1 MVHRGTALLRHLL
14 VRLRRFARK
23 IRSIAVSLLGY
34 RRTQPPRGR
43 RDLQRERVAHIS
55 KRETL
60 ALANARTP
68 SISRERP
75 TFADRPGNA
84 PGAPTLLPALR
95 PAWERCAGRR
105 TPAETRS
112 RPLSVAALASLPSDR
127 SSRVRIAGHLHRA
140 VAATLPARSESRCV
154 GFPSLDR
161 CAVW

>member
-1 MVHRGTALLRHLL
+1 MDHMMT
-14 VRLRRFARK
+14 
-23 IRSIAVSLLGY
+23 
-34 RRTQPPRGR
+34 GR
-43 RDLQRERVAHIS
+43 RRSAQLQTF
-55 KRETL
+55 RETL

-84 PGAPTLLPALR
+84 PGDPTLLPAPE
-95 PAWERCAGRR
+95 PAVERCARRR

-140 VAATLPARSESRCV
+140 VAATLPARSESRCA
-154 GFPSLDR
+154 GSLRLDR
-161 CAVW
+161 CAFWSTQPSF

>member
-1 MVHRGTALLRHLL
+1 MYCLHRDASVSGLRCIMKKQSTWSIIVCHKGTGNGVHLD
-14 VRLRRFARK
+14 
-23 IRSIAVSLLGY
+23 
-34 RRTQPPRGR
+34 RT
-43 RDLQRERVAHIS
+43 
-55 KRETL
+55 

-84 PGAPTLLPALR
+84 PGAPTLLPALE